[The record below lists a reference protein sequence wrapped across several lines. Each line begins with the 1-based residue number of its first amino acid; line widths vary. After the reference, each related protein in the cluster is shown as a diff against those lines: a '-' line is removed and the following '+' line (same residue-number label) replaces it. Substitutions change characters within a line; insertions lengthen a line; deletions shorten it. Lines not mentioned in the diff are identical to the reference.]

1 VIKAIAVDKD
11 GTFFKSDNTFD
22 ERYFNQLFEIMIEK
36 HIKFIVASGNQYA
49 QLRSFFPEKD
59 NQEPNI
65 EPELA
70 IEIPDKIRSISGND
84 VFSIEVTITS
94 LGNEIYPAASF
105 SIGFDSEYFEFIG
118 IGQGNVHIIGNEEK
132 GQFPDW
138 NVSAEHSNAK
148 GEINIIYLDISGGRN
163 AFSDDLLNDDG
174 NVLFT
179 LDFHLKENQNPYPS
193 DSYEF
198 EVLDAVFAASDREKS
213 LASSDGT
220 LKIRNGEVILEELN
234 D

>member
-1 VIKAIAVDKD
+1 MSLKSKK
-11 GTFFKSDNTFD
+11 TFLTCIGLALILLCS
-22 ERYFNQLFEIMIEK
+22 
-36 HIKFIVASGNQYA
+36 
-49 QLRSFFPEKD
+49 SFSVRFPEKD